1 VKKRSVKDIAA
12 SVRARL
18 LAKARQTDRPFQEVL
33 QYFAME
39 RFLFHLS
46 IFDYFG
52 WQPGLWC
59 WANRANARSGSRGK
73 RWR

>member
-1 VKKRSVKDIAA
+1 VKKRGVKDIAA

-18 LAKARQTDRPFQEVL
+18 LANAKETGRPFQEIL
-33 QYFAME
+33 HYFEME
-39 RFLFHLS
+39 RFLFRLS

-52 WQPGLWC
+52 WQAGLWC